1 MSATTPDHIPAHSE
15 GVPEV
20 GKLDLSRPSGKRTTK
35 SGCASVFMIVATL
48 LAVIPLV
55 WLLFAA
61 VRRGIG
67 SLFHASWWTHSL
79 DPAWD
84 LVEQG
89 AIHALVGTVEI
100 GLITSIISVP
110 IALLTAIFL
119 VEYARG
125 TKIAKVVSF
134 AVDVLTGVPSIVAA
148 LFIFAMVVTTFGGTQ
163 SAWASSLALMILMVP
178 TVLRSTEE
186 MLKLVPDSLREAS
199 FALGVSKWKTI
210 MKVVLP
216 TSMTGIL
223 TGVVL
228 GLARVMG
235 ETAPLIV
242 LLQFNTELTFNPS
255 TPNFA
260 TLPTVITNAYTQ
272 GGVDT
277 PVVWGAA
284 ITLIILVMGL
294 NLIARGISRRYM
306 RRMGK

>member
-1 MSATTPDHIPAHSE
+1 MSATTPDHITHHGDNTP
-15 GVPEV
+15 GQ
-20 GKLDLSRPSGKRTTK
+20 LDLSRPSGKRTIK
-35 SGCASVFMIVATL
+35 SGCASAFMIVATA

-67 SLFHASWWTHSL
+67 SLFHASWWTHSM
-79 DPAWD
+79 DPSFD
-84 LVEQG
+84 LAEQG
-89 AIHALVGTVEI
+89 AIHAIVGTLEI

-110 IALLTAIFL
+110 IALMTA
-119 VEYARG
+119 
-125 TKIAKVVSF
+125 
-134 AVDVLTGVPSIVAA
+134 IVAA
-148 LFIFAMVVTTFGGTQ
+148 LFVFAVVVTTFGGTQ

-199 FALGVSKWKTI
+199 FALGVSQWKTI

-223 TGVVL
+223 TGIVL

-294 NLIARGISRRYM
+294 NLIARRISRRYM

>member
-1 MSATTPDHIPAHSE
+1 MSATTPDHITHHGDNTP
-15 GVPEV
+15 GQ
-20 GKLDLSRPSGKRTTK
+20 LDFSRPSGKRTIK
-35 SGCASVFMIVATL
+35 SGCASAFMIVATV
-48 LAVIPLV
+48 LAVIPLA

-67 SLFHASWWTHSL
+67 SLFHASWWTHSM
-79 DPAWD
+79 DPSFD
-84 LVEQG
+84 LAEQG
-89 AIHALVGTVEI
+89 AIHAIVGTLEI

-110 IALLTAIFL
+110 IALMTAIFL

-125 TKIAKVVSF
+125 TKIAKVISF

-148 LFIFAMVVTTFGGTQ
+148 LFVFAVVVTTFGGTQ

-199 FALGVSKWKTI
+199 FALGVSQWKTI

-223 TGVVL
+223 TGIVL

-294 NLIARGISRRYM
+294 NLIARRISRRYM

>member
-1 MSATTPDHIPAHSE
+1 MAKRIETKD
-15 GVPEV
+15 
-20 GKLDLSRPSGKRTTK
+20 LDIYYGSFHAVESVNLIVEPRTVTAFIGPSGCGK
-35 SGCASVFMIVATL
+35 S
-48 LAVIPLV
+48 
-55 WLLFAA
+55 
-61 VRRGIG
+61 
-67 SLFHASWWTHSL
+67 
-79 DPAWD
+79 
-84 LVEQG
+84 
-89 AIHALVGTVEI
+89 
-100 GLITSIISVP
+100 
-110 IALLTAIFL
+110 
-119 VEYARG
+119 
-125 TKIAKVVSF
+125 
-134 AVDVLTGVPSIVAA
+134 
-148 LFIFAMVVTTFGGTQ
+148 
-163 SAWASSLALMILMVP
+163 

-199 FALGVSKWKTI
+199 FALGVSQWKTI

-223 TGVVL
+223 TGIVL

-294 NLIARGISRRYM
+294 NLIARRISRRYM

>member
-1 MSATTPDHIPAHSE
+1 MDPSF
-15 GVPEV
+15 
-20 GKLDLSRPSGKRTTK
+20 DL
-35 SGCASVFMIVATL
+35 A
-48 LAVIPLV
+48 
-55 WLLFAA
+55 
-61 VRRGIG
+61 
-67 SLFHASWWTHSL
+67 
-79 DPAWD
+79 
-84 LVEQG
+84 EQG
-89 AIHALVGTVEI
+89 AIHAIVGTLEI

-110 IALLTAIFL
+110 IALMTAIFL

-125 TKIAKVVSF
+125 TKIAKVISF

-148 LFIFAMVVTTFGGTQ
+148 LFVFAVVVTTFGGTQ

-199 FALGVSKWKTI
+199 FALGVSQWKTI

-223 TGVVL
+223 TGIVL

-242 LLQFNTELTFNPS
+242 LLQFNTKLTFNPS

-284 ITLIILVMGL
+284 ITLIIVVMGL
-294 NLIARGISRRYM
+294 NLIARRISRRYM

>member
-1 MSATTPDHIPAHSE
+1 MSSTTSSVPDTAGRPATGAQT
-15 GVPEV
+15 
-20 GKLDLSRPSGKRTTK
+20 LDLSRPSGSRTTR
-35 SGCASVFMIVATL
+35 SGCASVFMVVSTL
-48 LAVIPLV
+48 LAIIPLV
-55 WLLFAA
+55 WLLGSAF
-61 VRRGIG
+61 VRGFG
-67 SLFHASWWTHSL
+67 SLLHASWWTHSM
-79 DPAWD
+79 DPSFD

-89 AIHALVGTVEI
+89 AIHAIVGTIEI
-100 GLITSIISVP
+100 GLITSVISVP

-125 TKIAKVVSF
+125 TRIAKVVSF

-148 LFIFAMVVTTFGGTQ
+148 LFIFAVVVTTLGGKQ

-199 FALGVSKWKTI
+199 FALGVPKWKTI
-210 MKVVLP
+210 IHVVLP

-223 TGVVL
+223 TGIVL

-242 LLQFNTELTFNPS
+242 LLQFNTELTFSPS

-260 TLPTVITNAYTQ
+260 TLPTIITNAYTQ

-284 ITLIILVMGL
+284 ITLIIIVMGL
-294 NLIARGISRRYM
+294 NLIARGISRRYL

>member
-1 MSATTPDHIPAHSE
+1 
-15 GVPEV
+15 
-20 GKLDLSRPSGKRTTK
+20 
-35 SGCASVFMIVATL
+35 
-48 LAVIPLV
+48 
-55 WLLFAA
+55 
-61 VRRGIG
+61 
-67 SLFHASWWTHSL
+67 
-79 DPAWD
+79 
-84 LVEQG
+84 
-89 AIHALVGTVEI
+89 
-100 GLITSIISVP
+100 
-110 IALLTAIFL
+110 
-119 VEYARG
+119 
-125 TKIAKVVSF
+125 
-134 AVDVLTGVPSIVAA
+134 
-148 LFIFAMVVTTFGGTQ
+148 MVVTTFGGAQ
-163 SAWASSLALMILMVP
+163 SAWASSLALMILMIP

-210 MKVVLP
+210 MRVVLP

-223 TGVVL
+223 TGIVL

-242 LLQFNTELTFNPS
+242 LVQFNTELTFNPS

-284 ITLIILVMGL
+284 ITLIILVMGF

>member
-1 MSATTPDHIPAHSE
+1 MSATTPDHIARH
-15 GVPEV
+15 GDDTPEA
-20 GKLDLSRPSGKRTTK
+20 GQLDLSRPSGKRTTT

-55 WLLFAA
+55 WLLSAA
-61 VRRGIG
+61 IRRGIG
-67 SLFHASWWTHSL
+67 SLFHVSWWTHSM
-79 DPAWD
+79 DPSFELAK
-84 LVEQG
+84 QG
-89 AIHALVGTVEI
+89 AIHAIVGTLEI
-100 GLITSIISVP
+100 GLLTSIISVP

-125 TKIAKVVSF
+125 TKIAKAISF

-148 LFIFAMVVTTFGGTQ
+148 LFVFAVVVTTFGGAQ
-163 SAWASSLALMILMVP
+163 SAWASSLALMILMIP

-210 MKVVLP
+210 MRVVLP
-216 TSMTGIL
+216 TPMTGIL
-223 TGVVL
+223 TGIVL

-242 LLQFNTELTFNPS
+242 LVQFNTELTFNPS

-284 ITLIILVMGL
+284 ITLIILVMGF

>member
-1 MSATTPDHIPAHSE
+1 MSATTPDHIARH
-15 GVPEV
+15 GDDTPEA
-20 GKLDLSRPSGKRTTK
+20 GQLDLSRPSGKRTTT

-55 WLLFAA
+55 WLLSAA
-61 VRRGIG
+61 IRRGIG
-67 SLFHASWWTHSL
+67 SLFHVSWWTHSM
-79 DPAWD
+79 DPSFD
-84 LVEQG
+84 LAEQG
-89 AIHALVGTVEI
+89 AIHAIVGTLEI

-110 IALLTAIFL
+110 IALMTAIFL

-125 TKIAKVVSF
+125 TKIAKVISF

-148 LFIFAMVVTTFGGTQ
+148 LFVFAVVVTTFGGTQ

-199 FALGVSKWKTI
+199 FALGVSQWKTI

-223 TGVVL
+223 TGIVL

-294 NLIARGISRRYM
+294 NLIARRISRRYM

>member
-1 MSATTPDHIPAHSE
+1 MSATTPDHIARH
-15 GVPEV
+15 GDDTPEA
-20 GKLDLSRPSGKRTTK
+20 GQLDLSRPSGKRTTT

-55 WLLFAA
+55 WLLSAA
-61 VRRGIG
+61 IRRGIG
-67 SLFHASWWTHSL
+67 SLFHVSWWTHSM
-79 DPAWD
+79 DPSFELAK
-84 LVEQG
+84 QG
-89 AIHALVGTVEI
+89 AIHAIVGTLEI
-100 GLITSIISVP
+100 GLLTSIISVP

-125 TKIAKVVSF
+125 TKIAKAISF

-148 LFIFAMVVTTFGGTQ
+148 LFVFAVVVTTFGGTQ
-163 SAWASSLALMILMVP
+163 SAWASSLALMILMIP

-210 MKVVLP
+210 MRVVLP

-223 TGVVL
+223 TGIVL

-242 LLQFNTELTFNPS
+242 LVQFNTELTFNPS

-284 ITLIILVMGL
+284 ITLIILVMGF